1 MELLSRENELS
12 RMSASLSDLEDSK
25 AKRYRELSSLENEE
39 RSAAAMIEE
48 LQQTVTQMEQQI
60 AEAEMAAERAMESS
74 ASIKKEL
81 DEARESLTQTRLS
94 TGAAAGERNNAEQ
107 ILKRI
112 QGYIEEYTEEAERR
126 KEALV
131 ALEAEKDGLFMDDE
145 ERMRLLAEKEAEKVD
160 IEESVRK
167 ATEEKQL
174 ITRYLNEIQEK
185 RESLDN
191 VLSGWQTDKH
201 ELELKLAKNETQVEG
216 YKEKLWEDFE
226 ISYLQAM
233 DFQKRDFVMSAA
245 VRESREIKNRMKEL
259 GEVNIGSIKEYESV
273 SERYEFLTAQRDDL
287 LAAMDSL
294 VQIIDDMDRTIKKSF
309 KESFDQVVVNFEQ
322 SFQSLFGGGVAE
334 LRLEDESR
342 PLETGI
348 DIVVQP
354 PGKKL
359 QNINLLSGGEKTLTA
374 IALMFAILK
383 TKPTPFCILDEV
395 EAALDEINI
404 DRFASYLR
412 DFKEIQFALVT
423 HQKATMEY
431 ADVLYGVTMP
441 ERGISKIIS
450 LKLGDEIDL

>member
-1 MELLSRENELS
+1 MALLNRENELS
-12 RMSASLSDLEDSK
+12 RMSASLSNLEDWRF
-25 AKRYRELSSLENEE
+25 KRDRELSSIENEE
-39 RSAAAMIEE
+39 KSAEAMIEE
-48 LQQTVTQMEQQI
+48 LQQTVANMEQQI
-60 AEAEMAAERAMESS
+60 AEAEMAAEKAMESS
-74 ASIKKEL
+74 SSIKKGL
-81 DEARESLTQTRLS
+81 DEAKEALTQTRLS
-94 TGAAAGERNNAEQ
+94 TGAIAGERNNAEK

-112 QGYIEEYTEEAERR
+112 QGYIEEYKEEAARR
-126 KEALV
+126 KEALI
-131 ALEAEKDGLFMDDE
+131 ALEEQKNGLFMDEE
-145 ERMRLLAEKEAEKVD
+145 ERMRLLTEKEADKLK
-160 IEESVRK
+160 IEESVHK
-167 ATEEKQL
+167 ATEEKYL
-174 ITRYLNEIQEK
+174 VTRYLDEIQAK
-185 RESLDN
+185 REALDN
-191 VLSGWQTDKH
+191 VLSAWQTDKH

-259 GEVNIGSIKEYESV
+259 GEVNVGSIKEYESV
-273 SERYEFLTAQRDDL
+273 SERYEFLTVQRDDL
-287 LAAMDSL
+287 LSAMDSL
-294 VQIIDDMDRTIKKSF
+294 VQIIEDMDRNIRKSF
-309 KESFDQVVVNFEQ
+309 KESFDQVVINFEQ
-322 SFQSLFGGGVAE
+322 TFQSLFGGGVAE

-359 QNINLLSGGEKTLTA
+359 QNINLMSGGEKTLTA

-395 EAALDEINI
+395 EAALDETNI
-404 DRFASYLR
+404 DRFARYLR
-412 DFKEIQFALVT
+412 DFKEIQFTLVT

-441 ERGISKIIS
+441 ERGISKVLS

>member
-1 MELLSRENELS
+1 
-12 RMSASLSDLEDSK
+12 
-25 AKRYRELSSLENEE
+25 
-39 RSAAAMIEE
+39 
-48 LQQTVTQMEQQI
+48 
-60 AEAEMAAERAMESS
+60 
-74 ASIKKEL
+74 
-81 DEARESLTQTRLS
+81 
-94 TGAAAGERNNAEQ
+94 
-107 ILKRI
+107 
-112 QGYIEEYTEEAERR
+112 
-126 KEALV
+126 
-131 ALEAEKDGLFMDDE
+131 
-145 ERMRLLAEKEAEKVD
+145 
-160 IEESVRK
+160 
-167 ATEEKQL
+167 
-174 ITRYLNEIQEK
+174 
-185 RESLDN
+185 
-191 VLSGWQTDKH
+191 
-201 ELELKLAKNETQVEG
+201 
-216 YKEKLWEDFE
+216 
-226 ISYLQAM
+226 
-233 DFQKRDFVMSAA
+233 

-294 VQIIDDMDRTIKKSF
+294 VQIIEDMDRTIKKSF